1 MGADGVKHRI
11 IIKKIDVR
19 KRQYKKYNVAY
30 CPNDNTKTIL
40 IKNWK
45 SIPVF
50 LDGLNPTSYIYVL
63 AATLLDTSRLLIG
76 HFFRHF
82 KTAL

>member
-19 KRQYKKYNVAY
+19 KRQYKKYNVVD

-45 SIPVF
+45 SIAVF
-50 LDGLNPTSYIYVL
+50 Y
-63 AATLLDTSRLLIG
+63 
-76 HFFRHF
+76 
-82 KTAL
+82 